1 MRLICRRLRPMCA
14 VLGVLSAAGPGGQAP
29 SPPSGEPLG
38 AQVTAASDCGYFAP
52 VLSGDGQW
60 IAAATDCPESDS
72 PPIRHVVR
80 IHRDS
85 RRVEA
90 VTPPGVFSAAPSIS
104 ADGQRVVF
112 LGDGDLIPG
121 QNPDHVLQV
130 FLYDA
135 NDRRYSQLTHIRSA
149 TENQF
154 ILKPQLSGNGDSVV
168 LTSDADLVPGQNED
182 GNEEVF
188 VFDLQSNRVIQ
199 ISHTK
204 PPARHPC

>member
-1 MRLICRRLRPMCA
+1 MGSTERGQVLMGLICRRMFQMCA
-14 VLGVLSAAGPGGQAP
+14 VLGLLAAAGAGVQAQIP
-29 SPPSGEPLG
+29 SEPLG
-38 AQVTAASDCGYFAP
+38 SQVTAASDCGYSAP

-60 IAAATDCPESDS
+60 IAAATDCPESSS

-80 IHRDS
+80 IHRAS

-188 VFDLQSNRVIQ
+188 VFDL
-199 ISHTK
+199 
-204 PPARHPC
+204 